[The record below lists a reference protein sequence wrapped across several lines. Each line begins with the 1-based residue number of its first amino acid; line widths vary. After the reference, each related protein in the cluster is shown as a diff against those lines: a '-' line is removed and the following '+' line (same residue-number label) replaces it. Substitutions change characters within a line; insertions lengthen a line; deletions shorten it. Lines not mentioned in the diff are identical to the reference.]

1 MRGRGPANGWR
12 GRAGGII
19 LLILGLV
26 HLPLPQPDFHN
37 IRHHDGQGEVCEFHD
52 HLLRWHPGAGVASD
66 VAVLHWH
73 WFLPG
78 AEPSPEGLGNGL
90 AVHAHSPD
98 WPAGAWSDDG
108 PRVAPSIESRPL
120 DRPALNPLDPPVSI
134 AASVASASS
143 PVAGI
148 HPPLAFGATF
158 APGVS
163 LTSLLHRWI
172 C

>member
-1 MRGRGPANGWR
+1 MGGRCLANPWS

-26 HLPLPQPDFHN
+26 HTPLPMPDFHN
-37 IRHHDGQGEVCEFHD
+37 IRHHDDHGEVCEFHD
-52 HLLRWHPGAGVASD
+52 HLLRWHPGAGLASD

-78 AEPSPEGLGNGL
+78 AEPAAERLGDGP
-90 AVHAHSPD
+90 AVHPHAPD
-98 WPAGAWSDDG
+98 WPAGSCDNDG
-108 PRVAPSIESRPL
+108 PRVAPSTASRPL
-120 DRPALNPLDPPVSI
+120 DRPALSPLDLPTSVAS
-134 AASVASASS
+134 SVASALT
-143 PVAGI
+143 PEAGI

-163 LTSLLHRWI
+163 LTSLLHRWV